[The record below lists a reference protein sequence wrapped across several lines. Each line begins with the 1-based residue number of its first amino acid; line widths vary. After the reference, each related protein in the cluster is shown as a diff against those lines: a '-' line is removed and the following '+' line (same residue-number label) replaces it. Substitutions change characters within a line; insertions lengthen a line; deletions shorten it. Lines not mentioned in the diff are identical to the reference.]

1 MSKAPITKVPSP
13 VGGGGLGWGRLYRTA
28 MDALYRFCVIVAG
41 GALVLISAVIPWGVF
56 TRYVLNSAA
65 SWPEPM
71 AILLTIV
78 LTFFGAAA
86 CYRAGTHM
94 SVSVLVRVMPLP
106 LRRVIEPFAE
116 GLVALVG
123 LFMVIWGARLV
134 DATWHQSI
142 AEFPSLSVGLTY
154 LPIPVGWR
162 HNAAVRCRAP
172 ADRAPAAGRRTDAA
186 LRRVHSRPMEILIV
200 VGTLLVCFA
209 LGVPIAY
216 ALGLGALAGAYWI
229 GIPLEAVML
238 QVSSGVSKF
247 AMLTIPFFV
256 LAGAIMAEGGMAR
269 RLVAFANVLVGLV
282 RVRGGLS
289 AVNVLATTF
298 LSGISGSAVAD
309 TSAIGSVMIPQMER
323 TGYPRVFATN
333 VTISASVQALLV
345 PPSHNAVIY
354 SLATGGTI
362 SIISLFMAGV
372 MPGLLLGASLV
383 VLCLVIAYRNGH
395 PRGETVPLR
404 EAAKIA
410 IDALWGLVT
419 LAIILGGILGGIFTA
434 IEAGAVACIWAFF
447 VTMFIYRDYRWRDL
461 PELIHRT
468 MRTVA
473 MVMTL
478 IAFASSVGYVMALMQ
493 VPARVTALL
502 LTLSSDK
509 NVILFLINILLLV
522 LGCLLDMAPSIL
534 IVTPI
539 LLPVVMK
546 FGVDPV
552 HFGMIMLLN
561 LGIGL
566 CHPPVGAILFVGC
579 AVGRVTIEQ
588 VVREIWPFYG
598 VMFFVLMLVTYIP
611 SVSLWLPR
619 ILGL

>member
-1 MSKAPITKVPSP
+1 
-13 VGGGGLGWGRLYRTA
+13 L
-28 MDALYRFCVIVAG
+28 
-41 GALVLISAVIPWGVF
+41 
-56 TRYVLNSAA
+56 
-65 SWPEPM
+65 
-71 AILLTIV
+71 
-78 LTFFGAAA
+78 
-86 CYRAGTHM
+86 
-94 SVSVLVRVMPLP
+94 
-106 LRRVIEPFAE
+106 
-116 GLVALVG
+116 
-123 LFMVIWGARLV
+123 
-134 DATWHQSI
+134 
-142 AEFPSLSVGLTY
+142 
-154 LPIPVGWR
+154 
-162 HNAAVRCRAP
+162 
-172 ADRAPAAGRRTDAA
+172 
-186 LRRVHSRPMEILIV
+186 EILIV

-383 VLCLVIAYRNGH
+383 LLCLVLAYRNGH

-404 EAAKIA
+404 EAIKIA

-419 LAIILGGILGGIFTA
+419 LAIILGGILGGVFTA

-598 VMFFVLMLVTYIP
+598 VMFVVLMLVTYIP

-619 ILGL
+619 LLGL

>member
-1 MSKAPITKVPSP
+1 
-13 VGGGGLGWGRLYRTA
+13 
-28 MDALYRFCVIVAG
+28 
-41 GALVLISAVIPWGVF
+41 
-56 TRYVLNSAA
+56 
-65 SWPEPM
+65 
-71 AILLTIV
+71 
-78 LTFFGAAA
+78 
-86 CYRAGTHM
+86 
-94 SVSVLVRVMPLP
+94 
-106 LRRVIEPFAE
+106 
-116 GLVALVG
+116 
-123 LFMVIWGARLV
+123 
-134 DATWHQSI
+134 
-142 AEFPSLSVGLTY
+142 
-154 LPIPVGWR
+154 
-162 HNAAVRCRAP
+162 
-172 ADRAPAAGRRTDAA
+172 
-186 LRRVHSRPMEILIV
+186 MEILV
-200 VGTLLVCFA
+200 VIGTLLACFA

-269 RLVAFANVLVGLV
+269 RLVAFANALVGLV
-282 RVRGGLS
+282 RIRGGLS

-372 MPGLLLGASLV
+372 APGLLLGASLI
-383 VLCLVIAYRNGH
+383 VLCLVLAYRNGH
-395 PRGETVPLR
+395 PKGETVPLR
-404 EAAKIA
+404 AAIKIT

-419 LAIILGGILGGIFTA
+419 LAIILGGILGGVFTA

-447 VTMFIYRDYRWRDL
+447 VTMFVYRDYRWRDL

-539 LLPVVMK
+539 LLPVVVK

-588 VVREIWPFYG
+588 VVREIWPFYA
-598 VMFFVLMLVTYIP
+598 VMFLVLMLVTYIP
-611 SVSLWLPR
+611 SISLWLPR
-619 ILGL
+619 MLSL

>member
-1 MSKAPITKVPSP
+1 
-13 VGGGGLGWGRLYRTA
+13 
-28 MDALYRFCVIVAG
+28 
-41 GALVLISAVIPWGVF
+41 
-56 TRYVLNSAA
+56 
-65 SWPEPM
+65 
-71 AILLTIV
+71 
-78 LTFFGAAA
+78 
-86 CYRAGTHM
+86 
-94 SVSVLVRVMPLP
+94 
-106 LRRVIEPFAE
+106 
-116 GLVALVG
+116 
-123 LFMVIWGARLV
+123 
-134 DATWHQSI
+134 
-142 AEFPSLSVGLTY
+142 
-154 LPIPVGWR
+154 
-162 HNAAVRCRAP
+162 
-172 ADRAPAAGRRTDAA
+172 
-186 LRRVHSRPMEILIV
+186 MEILVV

-282 RVRGGLS
+282 RIRGGLS

-383 VLCLVIAYRNGH
+383 VLCLVLAYSNGH
-395 PRGETVPLR
+395 PRGETVPFR
-404 EAAKIA
+404 EAVKTA
-410 IDALWGLVT
+410 IDAIWGLVT

-434 IEAGAVACIWAFF
+434 VEAGAVACIWAFF

-619 ILGL
+619 MLGL